1 VTRLLALAEAVP
13 WGSRVA
19 DIGTDHGALPLLLA
33 QTGRAA
39 FCVAT
44 EPSEARLA
52 RVARPAPGAP
62 WAGRLA
68 YRSGD
73 GLDALRPED
82 RIDTVIIA
90 GLGGRTIVR
99 LLERPALRRLGPA
112 RLVLQPRTEEPR
124 VRDWLSRS
132 GWRLAGEIVAV
143 ERERMH
149 VTLIAEPGDDADL
162 YAHPGLDRDDLLAA
176 GPHLVRSRLPAVAA
190 WWRGEKLRLDRI
202 LSRAEPGAS
211 RDRAREAHGRAARVL
226 AVISRRG
233 G

>member
-39 FCVAT
+39 FCLAT
-44 EPSEARLA
+44 EPSEKRLA
-52 RVARPAPGAP
+52 RVSRPAPGAP
-62 WAGRLA
+62 WAGRIA

-82 RIDTVIIA
+82 RIDTVVIA

-99 LLERPALRRLGPA
+99 LLARPALDRLGPA
-112 RLVLQPRTEEPR
+112 RLVLQPRTEEPL

-132 GWRLAGEIVAV
+132 GWRLAGESVAV
-143 ERERMH
+143 ERGRMH

-162 YAHPGLDRDDLLAA
+162 YVHPGLERDDLLAA
-176 GPHLVRSRLPAVAA
+176 GPHLVRSRFPAVEA
-190 WWRGEKLRLDRI
+190 WWRAERSRLERI
-202 LSRAEPGAS
+202 LAGAAPGAS
-211 RDRAREAHGRAARVL
+211 RDRAREGHARAVRL
-226 AVISRRG
+226 IAVISRRG